1 MKRYGEIVVTMKVS
15 EYEDYLDPIYLDAMR
30 VLFDEKGNILYV
42 VKSPNAKHV
51 NAEEELFHNSFSLS
65 DEDND
70 PLACL
75 ARGKKMSEEMLSK
88 FTIPV
93 KIVDNILILDQNYE
107 YEFYTYI
114 LTDKKDETAYLS
126 NDLYDEKNEIDGE
139 NDILMTYHFK
149 ENFLAEMNLR
159 DLNLEWEKLSSET
172 KLKAI
177 TFMKEQ
183 AYI

>member
-1 MKRYGEIVVTMKVS
+1 MKKFGEVIVNLKIG
-15 EYEDYLDPIYLDAMR
+15 DYDFDPDPIYLDAMS

-51 NAEEELFHNSFSLS
+51 NAEEELFHHSFSLS

-70 PLACL
+70 QLACL
-75 ARGKKMSEEMLSK
+75 TRGKKMSEEMLSK

-107 YEFYTYI
+107 YEFCTYH
-114 LTDKKDETAYLS
+114 LTEKKDKTAYLM

-159 DLNLEWEKLSSET
+159 DLDLEWEKLSSET

-177 TFMKEQ
+177 NFMKEQ
-183 AYI
+183 TYI

>member
-1 MKRYGEIVVTMKVS
+1 MKKFGEVIVNMKVE

-51 NAEEELFHNSFSLS
+51 NAEEELFHHSFSLS

-70 PLACL
+70 TLACL
-75 ARGKKMSEEMLSK
+75 ARGKIIPENMLSK

-93 KIVDNILILDQNYE
+93 KIVDNILILDENYK
-107 YEFYTYI
+107 YAFYTYI
-114 LTDKKDETAYLS
+114 LTDKKDETACLI
-126 NDLYDEKNEIDGE
+126 NALYDEKYEIDGE
-139 NDILMTYHFK
+139 NDILMNYHSE
-149 ENFLAEMNLR
+149 ENFLEEMNLR
-159 DLNLEWEKLSSET
+159 DLDLEWKKLSSEI
-172 KLKAI
+172 KLQAI
-177 TFMKEQ
+177 SFMKEQ